1 MYARAEGK
9 QGALTMTRKY
19 SARSLKNLNG
29 IHPDLRRVIDR
40 ALQDSELDFVVIEGL
55 RTKERQK
62 QLVASGAS
70 KTMNSRHLTGHAVDL
85 VPIGPDG
92 KAAFDWPLYHK
103 LGPAVKDAAEKEG
116 VAIDWGGDWKS
127 FVDGPHFELDRKVYP
142 EGDWT
147 SKAKP
152 QEDRTTPAQST
163 TVRASAVQIASG
175 AGAGIAA
182 VGALDGLAQVVA
194 LVFAGIVILAA
205 AWIMRE
211 RIKKWSEGVR

>member
-1 MYARAEGK
+1 
-9 QGALTMTRKY
+9 MTRKY
-19 SARSLKNLNG
+19 SARSLKSLNG
-29 IHPDLRRVIDR
+29 IHPDLRRAIDR

-85 VPIGPDG
+85 VPIGPNG

-103 LGPAVKDAAEKEG
+103 LGPAVKEAAAKEG
-116 VAIDWGGDWKS
+116 VAIVWGGDWTS
-127 FVDGPHFELDRKVYP
+127 FKDGPHFELDRKVYP
-142 EGDWT
+142 EGEWA

-152 QEDRTTPAQST
+152 PVERTAPSQST
-163 TVRASAVQIASG
+163 TVQASAVQIASG

-182 VGALDGLAQVVA
+182 VGALDGTAQVVA
-194 LVFAGIVILAA
+194 LAFAGIVILAA